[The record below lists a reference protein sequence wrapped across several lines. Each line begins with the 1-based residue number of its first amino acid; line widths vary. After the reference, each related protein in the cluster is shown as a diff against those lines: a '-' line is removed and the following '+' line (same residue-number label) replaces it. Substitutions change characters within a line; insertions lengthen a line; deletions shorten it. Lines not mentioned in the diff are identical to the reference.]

1 MTGEAIHMTQ
11 EAVALVEVN
20 ARLLIDQARDAK
32 LSAARF
38 EAALA
43 LVVGVVANDP
53 DLQGSGV
60 LQRIAGQIRLCADL
74 PDLAAETIG
83 CPEERVCPN
92 ILRAAAEVL
101 GDLEA
106 AKEAAAA
113 KGDQPTLH

>member
-1 MTGEAIHMTQ
+1 MIGEETHMTA
-11 EAVALVEVN
+11 EAVALVEAN
-20 ARLLIDQARDAK
+20 ARLLIDQAREAK

-53 DLQGSGV
+53 DLQGSTI

-83 CPEERVCPN
+83 CDEERVSPA

-101 GDLEA
+101 GDVEEA
-106 AKEAAAA
+106 KRAAAA
-113 KGDQPTLH
+113 DGGAVTLH